1 MHDSSVS
8 LDGSGKS
15 TIALI
20 FAHGLD
26 EVAKGKISMR
36 TVAQF
41 LSTGM
46 QTVADLQES
55 LGLAANFKFSTLPPY
70 LCAEWSIKDQSDPAE
85 SLCRKPGVTAQF
97 LYSVDI
103 FRYKMTVKRD
113 IRMVVVLGTG
123 NRLESI

>member
-8 LDGSGKS
+8 LDGSAKG

-26 EVAKGKISMR
+26 EVAKGKIPMR

-41 LSTGM
+41 SSTGI

-55 LGLAANFKFSTLPPY
+55 LGLAANLKFSTLPPY

-85 SLCRKPGVTAQF
+85 PLCRKPGVYVQF
-97 LYSVDI
+97 LYSVDT

-113 IRMVVVLGTG
+113 IRMVVGTG